1 VHQVSK
7 ACRSGAA
14 YRTANTYDEQI
25 GLGSV
30 ACVIGSYEVGADTA
44 DVLYSV
50 RFSDATEALYP
61 RAA

>member
-1 VHQVSK
+1 MHQVSK
-7 ACRSGAA
+7 ACPSGAA

-30 ACVIGSYEVGADTA
+30 DGVIGGYEAGADTA
-44 DVLYSV
+44 DVSCSV
-50 RFSDATEALYP
+50 RFSGASEKFYQ